1 MQDIILKTIHIDPT
15 QQGSYFTVPFE
26 VPEAIERLSLNYHY
40 PRRPE
45 MDHELPNGR
54 YAACDELNIIDL
66 GLIAPDG
73 RQVGASGS
81 DKLALTVSETD
92 ATPGYLPGPIVP
104 GTWQILVGAYKVEP
118 DGVDVEYEITLDHKD
133 RRLFKGDL
141 HAHTLA
147 SDGVHTLEEL
157 AWKAKRNG
165 LDFVAVTDHNQ
176 FAPAAAMPRV
186 EGVTMIPGVEWT
198 HYQGHANFLGID
210 QPYDG
215 SFFTNTFE
223 ETLAKFESARQRGAT
238 ITINHPLDDNCGFH
252 FDMTRLPFDCLEVW
266 NGPMREYNLKAVG
279 LWQQLLSAGRK
290 IPICGGSDYHR
301 DTPFIFLGGPT
312 MGLYAGSRGA
322 SDLLAAL
329 RAGNGYITFAP
340 NGPTVELT
348 AGDAILGESVH
359 WAEVRELRI
368 HADGLL
374 KGDVLRVVTG
384 ASSDVLLQA
393 PADGSASL
401 IYPMAA
407 PGFARVEI
415 LRTFIPGVPML
426 PALLSNPIYFDKG

>member
-1 MQDIILKTIHIDPT
+1 MQDIILRTIHIEPS
-15 QQGSYFTVPFE
+15 QQGSYFSVPFV
-26 VPEAIERLSLNYHY
+26 VPEDIERLTLAYRY

-45 MDHELPNGR
+45 TDHDLANGHFTGR
-54 YAACDELNIIDL
+54 AEVNIIDL

-81 DKLALTVSETD
+81 DKLEISVSETD

-104 GTWQILVGAYKVEP
+104 GEWGILVGAYKVEP
-118 DGVDVEYEITLDHKD
+118 GGVNVEYEITLDHKY

-141 HAHTLA
+141 HTHTLA

-157 AWKAKRNG
+157 AWKASRNG

-176 FAPAAAMPRV
+176 FVTAPALPQV
-186 EGVTMIPGVEWT
+186 PSVTMIPGVEWT
-198 HYQGHANFLGID
+198 HYQGHANFLGVS

-215 SFFTNTFE
+215 SFYTNTFE
-223 ETLAKFESARQRGAT
+223 EAQAKFASARQRGAL
-238 ITINHPLDDNCGFH
+238 ITINHPFDENCGFR
-252 FDMTRLPFDCLEVW
+252 FDMASLPFDCIEVW

-279 LWQQLLSAGRK
+279 YWQQLLSAGHK
-290 IPICGGSDYHR
+290 IPLCGGSDYHR

-329 RAGNGYITFAP
+329 RNGNGFITFAP
-340 NGPTVELT
+340 NGPTLEMT
-348 AGDAILGESVH
+348 AGDAILGESVR
-359 WAEVRELRI
+359 WSDCNEVRI
-368 HADGLL
+368 NAFGLL
-374 KGDVLRVVTG
+374 AGDVLRVAT
-384 ASSDVLLQA
+384 ASRTDAVFQA
-393 PADGSASL
+393 PVDGDVSL
-401 IYPMAA
+401 VYPMDA

-415 LRTFIPGVPML
+415 LRAFIPGVPML
-426 PALLSNPIYFDKG
+426 PALLSNPIYFDK